1 MGELSVHCMLCVTS
15 KQSFSLL
22 CVIQDLLHGELSRP
36 FCQRVV
42 KPQSLLL
49 SIRLDPAY
57 SKAHTGYQLFALC
70 QEPAV
75 AQLFHS
81 NCCSR
86 ISINLN
92 FGIKALQKLSR
103 KSIPKFIQESQC
115 SFLWLLSGAV
125 YGALCVLSSSVVGD
139 KPSWLAYILSIFS
152 WTDAK
157 WLLPRIPQINISA
170 FQVTWPYIL
179 LRPWWSFPKAVTI
192 GLDVSWN

>member
-1 MGELSVHCMLCVTS
+1 MGELSVHCMLCVMS

-36 FCQRVV
+36 FCQKVV

-49 SIRLDPAY
+49 SIRLDPGY

-70 QEPAV
+70 REPAV

-125 YGALCVLSSSVVGD
+125 SGALCFLSSSVVSD
-139 KPSWLAYILSIFS
+139 KPSWLAYILSIFLEQMQS
-152 WTDAK
+152 DCYPESLRLTSLPFRLHDHTFCLGPGDHSPK
-157 WLLPRIPQINISA
+157 LLQ
-170 FQVTWPYIL
+170 
-179 LRPWWSFPKAVTI
+179 
-192 GLDVSWN
+192 